1 MFMTTFLR
9 EFQSWYWN
17 CDFDDTELQAALDA
31 TDAATTPDEFQR
43 AFLVLLRSEDTVA
56 RGTALDFFDRAAT
69 TSRFGE
75 ANPFAPYREEVL
87 AVAREMLRHPPR
99 PGDDIAFEGADHA
112 SALLGLKNDAG
123 PEDAEAVLAVLRR
136 RPDGELLFNALWA
149 AQTALGNSETPDP
162 RLVSLIGEMAF
173 DRSLDIA
180 DRRQALSALRDATGA
195 AATELLVRATGEDD
209 YRFQQEAA
217 WALSIGERFYAH
229 RTLLERLDASW
240 PDDERGFAASEVH
253 EALGPGPHSTYWRGV
268 APESPGLLRAHGE
281 MRAPTSKRAHRQGF
295 RTMLYSGLVPMV
307 GIALDHFC
315 DGDGL
320 ARFDLDVKA
329 FEPNALALARHL
341 LALSPSSANASPET
355 GAGASHASA
364 LDVLALLAEPEDAA
378 LLAAALRRRDTAP
391 LVRERA
397 LRAAQDCLDRWDE
410 PDDRVVSA
418 LEELI
423 FDSSADMEARTL
435 AVIALFDVPGSQ
447 VTAVLLRAAHSS
459 VLPVQIEGAL
469 GLTCAHLIDQH
480 RDLVRGLVASW
491 PGGDDEPDRAWLVRA
506 ALRD

>member
-1 MFMTTFLR
+1 MVTFLR

-17 CDFDDTELQAALDA
+17 CDFDDAELQAAFDA

-43 AFLVLLRSEDTVA
+43 AFLALLRSEDTVA
-56 RGTALDFFDRAAT
+56 RGTALDFFDRAAA

-75 ANPFAPYREEVL
+75 ANPFEPYREEVL
-87 AVAREMLRHPPR
+87 AVAREMLRRPPR

-112 SALLGLKNDAG
+112 SALLALKNDAD

-136 RPDGELLFNALWA
+136 RPDGELLYNALG
-149 AQTALGNSETPDP
+149 TAGTVLASSEALDP
-162 RLVSLIGEMAF
+162 RLVALIGEMAF
-173 DRSLDIA
+173 DRSLDID
-180 DRRQALSALRDATGA
+180 DRREALSALRGA
-195 AATELLVRATGEDD
+195 AGEEVTALLVRATGEDD

-229 RTLLERLDASW
+229 RALLERLDASW
-240 PDDERGFAASEVH
+240 PDGERGFEASEVR
-253 EALGPGPHSTYWRGV
+253 EALGPGPHSTYWRG
-268 APESPGLLRAHGE
+268 ADPGSPGLLQVHRE
-281 MRAPTSKRAHRQGF
+281 MRTPTSKRAHRQAF

-315 DGDGL
+315 DSDGL
-320 ARFDLDVKA
+320 ARFDLDVEA
-329 FEPNALALARHL
+329 FRPNVLTLARHL
-341 LALSPSSANASPET
+341 LTLSPSSAMASPET

-378 LLAAALRRRDTAP
+378 LLAAALRRRDSAP

-397 LRAAQDCLDRWDE
+397 LRAAQDCLHRWDE
-410 PDDRVVSA
+410 PDDRVVDA

-423 FDSSADMEARTL
+423 FDPSAAMDERTL
-435 AVIALFDVPGSQ
+435 AAIALFDVPGPQ

-459 VLPVQIEGAL
+459 VLPVQVEGAL
-469 GLTCAHLIDQH
+469 GLTSDHLIDQH

-491 PGGDDEPDRAWLVRA
+491 PDGDDEPDRAWLVRV